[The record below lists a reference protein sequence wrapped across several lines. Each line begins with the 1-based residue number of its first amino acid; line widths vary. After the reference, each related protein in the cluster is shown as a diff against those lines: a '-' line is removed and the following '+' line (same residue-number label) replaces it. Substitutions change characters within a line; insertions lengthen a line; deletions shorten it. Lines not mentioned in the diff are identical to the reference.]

1 MPPSHCVTQCPR
13 VAGKSG
19 KQFLSSFPSPA
30 LKMWTRTVFSL
41 LFSLCLS
48 DHGNSIL
55 KESGAEIVHIDP
67 FSNEKHCEQACKGS
81 TDADYP
87 YCWSVLYQSHCVL
100 LRCPQLSA
108 CQNTSRRDIKELMRE
123 FVTRK
128 RREHEAGHE
137 INDTGNVNKELEVLK
152 SSKSVQK
159 LTEVPLLLI
168 SRTTTGASTVNPTN
182 NASLAKQN
190 TSSLRTTTA
199 SLVNARVSQDVA
211 ASTAIINIS
220 NSMTKIQNNSTG
232 SILNNTLSI
241 PSSHPWLIPTKGA
254 DSTTDIA
261 STTKVKGTQESKLIS
276 GIHEKT
282 IATEPLSRT
291 MTTAALTTI
300 ATSPALSTTLQKL
313 HRTSIPAPVNV
324 GNGSQ
329 SAVNSSTVTSTLQPS
344 ASTAKSTIHTVAS
357 TTMAATSA
365 VTIKSAEFTTVTTD
379 RIKPT
384 PDKVIPPVFT
394 KAGDVNTSQQILSTS
409 QPAKGTTSVQPLSVL
424 PSTTPKMLSKPT
436 STIQSKTQKDT
447 DKENSFRQV
456 DVSLLLAVLLFG
468 VLFFVTIV
476 ILFAIQAYDSYKKK
490 DYTQVDYLI
499 NGMYADSEM

>member
-1 MPPSHCVTQCPR
+1 
-13 VAGKSG
+13 
-19 KQFLSSFPSPA
+19 
-30 LKMWTRTVFSL
+30 MWTRVVFSL
-41 LFSLCLS
+41 LLSLCLS

-55 KESGAEIVHIDP
+55 KESGAEIAHIYP
-67 FSNEKHCEQACKGS
+67 LSNEKHCEQACKGS
-81 TDADYP
+81 TDTDNP

-108 CQNTSRRDIKELMRE
+108 CQNTSRQDIKELMRE

-137 INDTGNVNKELEVLK
+137 INDTGNMKKELEVLK
-152 SSKSVQK
+152 NSESVQK
-159 LTEVPLLLI
+159 ATEVPLLLI
-168 SRTTTGASTVNPTN
+168 SRTTMGASTVNSTN

-190 TSSLRTTTA
+190 TSSLRTTTD
-199 SLVNARVSQDVA
+199 SLVNARVSQDA
-211 ASTAIINIS
+211 AGSTAIININ

-241 PSSHPWLIPTKGA
+241 PSSHPWLTPKKGET
-254 DSTTDIA
+254 S
-261 STTKVKGTQESKLIS
+261 
-276 GIHEKT
+276 
-282 IATEPLSRT
+282 TEPLPRT

-300 ATSPALSTTLQKL
+300 ATYPALSTTSQKL
-313 HRTSIPAPVNV
+313 HRTSIPAPVNI

-329 SAVNSSTVTSTLQPS
+329 SVVNSSTVASTLQPS
-344 ASTAKSTIHTVAS
+344 ASTAKSRIHIVAS

-365 VTIKSAEFTTVTTD
+365 VTIKSAEFTTVTTVTD
-379 RIKPT
+379 KIKPT
-384 PDKVIPPVFT
+384 SDKVIPPVFT
-394 KAGDVNTSQQILSTS
+394 KAADITTSQQILSTTS
-409 QPAKGTTSVQPLSVL
+409 QPVKGTTSVQPLSVL

-436 STIQSKTQKDT
+436 STIQSKSQEDT
-447 DKENSFRQV
+447 DKENSSWQV

-476 ILFAIQAYDSYKKK
+476 ILFAVQAYDSYKKK

>member
-1 MPPSHCVTQCPR
+1 
-13 VAGKSG
+13 
-19 KQFLSSFPSPA
+19 
-30 LKMWTRTVFSL
+30 MWTRVVFSL

-55 KESGAEIVHIDP
+55 KESGAEIAHIYP
-67 FSNEKHCEQACKGS
+67 LSNEKHCEQACKGS
-81 TDADYP
+81 TGADNP

-108 CQNTSRRDIKELMRE
+108 CQNTSRQDIKELMGE

-137 INDTGNVNKELEVLK
+137 INDTGNVTKELEVLK
-152 SSKSVQK
+152 SSVSVQK
-159 LTEVPLLLI
+159 PTEVPLLL
-168 SRTTTGASTVNPTN
+168 RTTAGASTVNSTN

-199 SLVNARVSQDVA
+199 ILVNARVSQDVA
-211 ASTAIINIS
+211 GSTAIIN
-220 NSMTKIQNNSTG
+220 NSTTKIQNNSTG

-241 PSSHPWLIPTKGA
+241 PSSRPWLTPTKGA
-254 DSTTDIA
+254 DRTTGIA
-261 STTKVKGTQESKLIS
+261 STTKAKGTQESKLTS
-276 GIHEKT
+276 GIPEKT
-282 IATEPLSRT
+282 ISTEPLPRT
-291 MTTAALTTI
+291 MTTTALTTI
-300 ATSPALSTTLQKL
+300 ATYPAPSTTLQKL
-313 HRTSIPAPVNV
+313 HRTSIPAPVNI

-329 SAVNSSTVTSTLQPS
+329 SAVNSSTVASTLQPS
-344 ASTAKSTIHTVAS
+344 ASTAKSTVHTVAN

-365 VTIKSAEFTTVTTD
+365 VTIKSAEFTTVKTD

-394 KAGDVNTSQQILSTS
+394 KAADITTSQQILSTS
-409 QPAKGTTSVQPLSVL
+409 QSAKGTTSVQPLSVL

-447 DKENSFRQV
+447 GRENSFRQV

>member
-1 MPPSHCVTQCPR
+1 MPPSPVLIASLS
-13 VAGKSG
+13 V
-19 KQFLSSFPSPA
+19 QFPSSFPSPA
-30 LKMWTRTVFSL
+30 LKMWSRVVFSL
-41 LFSLCLS
+41 LLSLCLS

-55 KESGAEIVHIDP
+55 KESGAEIAHIYP
-67 FSNEKHCEQACKGS
+67 LSNEKHCEQACKGS
-81 TDADYP
+81 TDEDNP

-108 CQNTSRRDIKELMRE
+108 CQNTSRQDLKELMRE

-137 INDTGNVNKELEVLK
+137 INDTGNMNKELEVLK
-152 SSKSVQK
+152 SSESVQK
-159 LTEVPLLLI
+159 ATEVPPLLI
-168 SRTTTGASTVNPTN
+168 SRTTMGASTVNSTN

-211 ASTAIINIS
+211 GSTAIINIS

-241 PSSHPWLIPTKGA
+241 PSSHPWLTPTKGA
-254 DSTTDIA
+254 DSTTGIA
-261 STTKVKGTQESKLIS
+261 STTKAKGTQESKLIS
-276 GIHEKT
+276 GIPEKT
-282 IATEPLSRT
+282 ISTEPLPRT

-300 ATSPALSTTLQKL
+300 ATYPALSTTLKKL
-313 HRTSIPAPVNV
+313 HRTSIPAPVNI

-329 SAVNSSTVTSTLQPS
+329 SVVNSSTVASTLQPS
-344 ASTAKSTIHTVAS
+344 ASTAKSRIHTIAS

-365 VTIKSAEFTTVTTD
+365 ATIKSAEFPTVTTD

-384 PDKVIPPVFT
+384 SDKVIPPVFT
-394 KAGDVNTSQQILSTS
+394 KAANITTSQQILSTS
-409 QPAKGTTSVQPLSVL
+409 QPVKGTTSVQPLSVL
-424 PSTTPKMLSKPT
+424 PSTTPKMLSKTT
-436 STIQSKTQKDT
+436 STIQSKTQEDT
-447 DKENSFRQV
+447 DKENSFWQV
-456 DVSLLLAVLLFG
+456 DVNLLLAVLLFG